1 MPQVQTVFLVEQ
13 PATRALFA
21 CLGARR
27 GILQLPGVEEDVGM
41 IGIHW
46 RGQFIEL
53 VPWNGEVQA
62 GTFPRSRRRISPTW
76 LARSNSCLRAVCPY
90 VPGHAICHASAML
103 GNSAPPVCSGRW
115 RHGAAG
121 ECLRAT
127 VSMRHSWRRIAS
139 PPGPPCGRPQLTEGW
154 MYFAGTP
161 SMDR

>member
-1 MPQVQTVFLVEQ
+1 MPQVLTVSLIEQ
-13 PATRALFA
+13 VATRALFA

-41 IGIHW
+41 VGIHW

-62 GTFPRSRRRISPTW
+62 GTFPQLSSKDLNI
-76 LARSNSCLRAVCPY
+76 LAGLSSSCLRAVFAY
-90 VPGHAICHASAML
+90 IPGHAICHASAMP
-103 GNSAPPVCSGRW
+103 GDSAAPVCSGMW

-121 ECLRAT
+121 ESLRAT
-127 VSMRHSWRRIAS
+127 VSMRHSWRRSAS
-139 PPGPPCGRPQLTEGW
+139 LPGPPCGRPQLTQGW
-154 MYFAGTP
+154 MYSAGTP